1 MIRSFAPRFVSR
13 FVSRFGLRF
22 AAAALSA
29 ACAAC
34 AGTAPS
40 PAPAAVPAAATPATR
55 GGAATNPATAPAT
68 NPATNPET
76 APATLGGAATNPA
89 ASSPLVAID
98 VGHSP
103 LDGGARSARGA
114 QEFSFNRR
122 FARELADALRRDG
135 VVRPLVIQADRG
147 GLMLVERMRLAT
159 AAGAAGLLSIHHD
172 SAQLRY
178 FEPCRVDGRETHCC
192 PRFRGHSVF
201 VSRRGPAAEASLAF
215 ARRVAEELR
224 RAGFVPTL
232 HHAEPVPGEGRTL
245 LDPGLG
251 LYAFDELKLLR
262 GATIPAAL
270 LECGVLVNP
279 DEELELSDPARRA
292 RFAAAV
298 AKAIE
303 ETFGARAPGVTE
315 GTK

>member
-40 PAPAAVPAAATPATR
+40 PAPAAVSAETTPATP
-55 GGAATNPATAPAT
+55 GVAATNPAATSAKPGDAATNPATAP
-68 NPATNPET
+68 
-76 APATLGGAATNPA
+76 
-89 ASSPLVAID
+89 PLVAID

-103 LDGGARSARGA
+103 LDSGARSARGA
-114 QEFSFNRR
+114 AEFDFNRR
-122 FARELADALRRDG
+122 FARELAEALRRDG
-135 VVRPLVIQADRG
+135 VVRPLVVQADRG
-147 GLMLVERMRLAT
+147 GLLLVERMRRAV

-172 SAQLRY
+172 SAQPRY
-178 FEPCRVDGRETHCC
+178 FEPCRVDGRETRCC

-201 VSRRGPAAEASLAF
+201 VSRRGPAAAASLAF
-215 ARRVAEELR
+215 ARRVGDELR

-232 HHAEPVPGEGRTL
+232 HHAEPLPGEGRPL
-245 LDPGLG
+245 LDEGLG
-251 LYAFDELKLLR
+251 LYAFDDLRLLR

-270 LECGVLVNP
+270 LECGVIVNP
-279 DEELELSDPARRA
+279 DEERDLNDAARRA
-292 RFAAAV
+292 RFVAAV

-303 ETFGARAPGVTE
+303 ETFGAVHSAP
-315 GTK
+315 

>member
-1 MIRSFAPRFVSR
+1 MPRVLPR
-13 FVSRFGLRF
+13 L
-22 AAAALSA
+22 AAAALLTA
-29 ACAAC
+29 GVAW
-34 AGTAPS
+34 AGTS
-40 PAPAAVPAAATPATR
+40 PLPTPPPAAAQEPSTS
-55 GGAATNPATAPAT
+55 
-68 NPATNPET
+68 
-76 APATLGGAATNPA
+76 L
-89 ASSPLVAID
+89 PLVAID

-114 QEFSFNRR
+114 PEFNFNRR
-122 FARELADALRRDG
+122 FARELAAALRKDG

-147 GLMLVERMRLAT
+147 GLMLVERMRRAT

-178 FEPCRVDGRETHCC
+178 FEPCRVDGRATNCC

-201 VSRRGPAAEASLAF
+201 VSRRGPAAAASLAF

-232 HHAEPVPGEGRTL
+232 HHAEPIPGEGRTL
-245 LDPGLG
+245 LDAGLG

-279 DEELELSDPARRA
+279 DEELQLNDPARRA
-292 RFAAAV
+292 RFVAAV
-298 AKAIE
+298 AMAVE
-303 ETFGARAPGVTE
+303 ETFGAATPNAAE

>member
-1 MIRSFAPRFVSR
+1 MPRLIPR
-13 FVSRFGLRF
+13 L
-22 AAAALSA
+22 AAAALLA
-29 ACAAC
+29 AGVAW
-34 AGTAPS
+34 AGTTPL
-40 PAPAAVPAAATPATR
+40 PAPPPAAAQEPS
-55 GGAATNPATAPAT
+55 
-68 NPATNPET
+68 
-76 APATLGGAATNPA
+76 
-89 ASSPLVAID
+89 ASLPLVAID

-114 QEFSFNRR
+114 PEFNFNRR
-122 FARELADALRRDG
+122 FARELAAALRKDG

-147 GLMLVERMRLAT
+147 GLMLVERMRRAT

-178 FEPCRVDGRETHCC
+178 FEPCRVDGRATNCC

-201 VSRRGPAAEASLAF
+201 VSRRGPAAAASLAF

-232 HHAEPVPGEGRTL
+232 HHAEPIPGEGRTL
-245 LDPGLG
+245 LDAGLG

-279 DEELELSDPARRA
+279 DEERDLNDPARRA
-292 RFAAAV
+292 RFVAAV
-298 AKAIE
+298 ARAVE
-303 ETFGARAPGVTE
+303 ETFGAATPNAAE